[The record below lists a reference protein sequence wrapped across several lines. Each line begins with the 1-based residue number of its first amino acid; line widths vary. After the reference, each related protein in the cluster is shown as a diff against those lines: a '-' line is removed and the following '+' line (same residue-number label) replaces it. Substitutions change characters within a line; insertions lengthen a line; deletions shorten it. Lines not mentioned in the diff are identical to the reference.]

1 MPSSLQARMMR
12 RAISPRLAMRM
23 RLNMPIQSAA
33 GVYFEE
39 RLVEFD
45 SFTVFAEHGDNFAA
59 DLGGDFVED
68 FHSFDDADGR
78 GCIDSVADFDVGL
91 GLGIRADIKSADHRA
106 FYQGDVGGFGWRG
119 FCRSR
124 PGG

>member
-33 GVYFEE
+33 GVDFEE

-45 SFTVFAEHGDNFAA
+45 SFAIFAEHGDNFAA

-68 FHSFDDADGR
+68 FHGLDDADGR
-78 GCIDSVADFDVGL
+78 GGINAVADFDVRL
-91 GLGIRADIKSADHRA
+91 GLGVRADVKSADHRA
-106 FYQGDVGGFGWRG
+106 LDEGDIGCFGWRG
-119 FCRSR
+119 L
-124 PGG
+124 